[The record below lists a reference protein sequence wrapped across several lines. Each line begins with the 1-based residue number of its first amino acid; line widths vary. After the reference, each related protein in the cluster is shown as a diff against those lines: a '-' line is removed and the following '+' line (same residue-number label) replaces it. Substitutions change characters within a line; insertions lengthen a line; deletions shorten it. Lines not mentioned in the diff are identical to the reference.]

1 MDESSR
7 YLPVNW
13 FADDGVPIRNL
24 NIDRIK
30 ITERGIA
37 VIERH
42 LTRFGSH
49 PHNEAMLVR
58 LRRISRSEIEATA
71 WDLRFY
77 AHELREFVRMRI
89 RGVAPGEFLKLKVVD
104 ARRVY
109 ERAHDLALKDYD
121 IPRGTEEVMLYHPFA
136 RQFLGY
142 PW

>member
-1 MDESSR
+1 ME
-7 YLPVNW
+7 
-13 FADDGVPIRNL
+13 GPIRNL

-42 LTRFGSH
+42 LTRFGPH

-58 LRRISRSEIEATA
+58 LRRISRREIEATA

-89 RGVAPGEFLKLKVVD
+89 LGVAPGEFLKLKS
-104 ARRVY
+104 
-109 ERAHDLALKDYD
+109 
-121 IPRGTEEVMLYHPFA
+121 G
-136 RQFLGY
+136 
-142 PW
+142 

>member
-1 MDESSR
+1 
-7 YLPVNW
+7 
-13 FADDGVPIRNL
+13 
-24 NIDRIK
+24 
-30 ITERGIA
+30 
-37 VIERH
+37 
-42 LTRFGSH
+42 
-49 PHNEAMLVR
+49 MLVR

-89 RGVAPGEFLKLKVVD
+89 LGVAPGEFLKLKVVD